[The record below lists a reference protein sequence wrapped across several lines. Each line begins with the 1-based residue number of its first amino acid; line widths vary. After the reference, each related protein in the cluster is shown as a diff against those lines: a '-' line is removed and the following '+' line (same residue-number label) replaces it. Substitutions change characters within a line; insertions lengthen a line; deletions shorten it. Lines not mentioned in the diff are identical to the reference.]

1 MNRLSELLKD
11 EADAEREV
19 ARRHGLSSGQ
29 DCSIPFAEFREDV
42 GRLYTR
48 LADEAEGPWL
58 LLTEDAY
65 AFAVGLFA
73 LWHAGRHAIL
83 PPNSQVRSLEGL
95 QTRSTGVLTDRMDWF
110 PTGSPLHPLFDAD
123 PVGAKDLPP
132 IHPSAFSV
140 EMFTSGTTGDAKTV
154 TKRISHL
161 EEELIDLE
169 AVFGPKM
176 GSSRI
181 YSTASHQHLYG
192 LLFSVLW
199 PLCSAR
205 SFDPH
210 RYLHSAELIP
220 RLLEDDSSTL
230 VSVPTF
236 LSRFARHPQCVSL
249 RSSGLTVFSS
259 GGMLPSAVAQLIRE
273 RMHCSPH
280 EVLGST
286 ETGGIAWRVQLDGAS
301 ESAWEPIGR
310 VTVRRDETTGVLR
323 VLSPYVTTEEGQAGH
338 STGDRIEWVPEGG
351 FLLLGRTDR
360 VVKVGEKRVDL
371 EQMASQIRSH
381 EWVEAVELT
390 TVVTASD
397 PRVAGVV
404 VASSQGQK
412 ILQQQGRRQF
422 ARALRDCLVDD
433 WDPVLHPRSWRFVSR
448 LPETAQG
455 KVTQASLRSLFE
467 QMDPASS
474 GSDRPERLGQQ
485 KTASSVERRCR
496 VPEDLSCF
504 SGHFP
509 GLPIVPGVLQFDWV
523 MDLTA
528 ELLPATAVLAT
539 IKSIKFI
546 APLGPNDEFEMVAS
560 AAIREVSSQGDPGW
574 EVTFSLS
581 SGDHCY
587 TKGRATFLDSRANRG
602 G

>member
-1 MNRLSELLKD
+1 MNRISDLLKG
-11 EADAEREV
+11 EADPRREV

-29 DCSIPFAEFREDV
+29 DCSITFAEFREDV

-48 LADEAEGPWL
+48 LAAEGEGAWL

-95 QTRSTGVLTDRMDWF
+95 QTRSAGVLTDRTGWF
-110 PTGSPLHPLFDAD
+110 PTGSPIHPLFDAD
-123 PVGAKDLPP
+123 PVGAKDLPS
-132 IHPSAFSV
+132 IQSSAFSV

-205 SFDPH
+205 SFDPY
-210 RYLHSAELIP
+210 RYLHAAELIP
-220 RLLEDDSSTL
+220 RLLEDDSPTL

-236 LSRFARHPQCVSL
+236 LSRFVRHPQCVSL
-249 RSSGLTVFSS
+249 RDAGATIFSS
-259 GGMLPSAVAQLIRE
+259 GGMLSSEVAQRIRE
-273 RMHCSPH
+273 RMHCAPQ

-286 ETGGIAWRVQLDGAS
+286 ETGGIAWRVQSDGAS

-323 VLSPYVTTEEGQAGH
+323 VLSPYVTTEAGQTGH

-381 EWVEAVELT
+381 EWVEDVELT
-390 TVVTASD
+390 TVITASD

-404 VASSQGQK
+404 VASSKGQR
-412 ILQQQGRRQF
+412 ILEEEGRRRF
-422 ARALRDCLVDD
+422 TRALRNRLMDD
-433 WDPVLHPRSWRFVSR
+433 WDPVLHPRSWRFVPR

-455 KVTQASLRSLFE
+455 KVTQASLRVLFE
-467 QMDPASS
+467 EIDSASVR
-474 GSDRPERLGQQ
+474 SDRPERIGQQ
-485 KTASSVERRCR
+485 KTDSSVERRCR

-523 MDLTA
+523 MDLAA

-546 APLGPNDEFEMVAS
+546 APLGPNDEFDMAVS
-560 AAIREVSSQGDPGW
+560 AEIRKSSSQSDSGW
-574 EVTFSLS
+574 EVAFSLS

>member
-1 MNRLSELLKD
+1 MTRLSELLHNRTD
-11 EADAEREV
+11 DGREI
-19 ARRHGLSSGQ
+19 ARRHGMPASQNGSLTLG
-29 DCSIPFAEFREDV
+29 EFRDDV
-42 GRLYTR
+42 GRLYAR
-48 LADEAEGPWL
+48 LAYEGEGPWL

-83 PPNSQVRSLEGL
+83 PPNSQIPSLKGL
-95 QTRSTGVLTDRMDWF
+95 QTRATGVLTDRADWF

-123 PVGAKDLPP
+123 PTGSKDLPP

-169 AVFGPKM
+169 SVFGPM
-176 GSSRI
+176 IGSSRV

-210 RYLHSAELIP
+210 HYLHPGELIP
-220 RLLEDDSSTL
+220 RLLADEHSTL

-236 LSRFARHPQCVSL
+236 LSRFVRHPQSASL
-249 RSSGLTVFSS
+249 KHCKMTVFSS
-259 GGMLPSAVAQLIRE
+259 GGMLPSEVAQKMRKKLG
-273 RMHCSPH
+273 HPAF

-286 ETGGIAWRVQLDGAS
+286 ETGGVAWRVQNSDS
-301 ESAWEPIGR
+301 DESAWQPLGR
-310 VTVRRDETTGVLR
+310 VTVRREESTGVLR

-338 STGDRIEWVPEGG
+338 STGDRIEWLPEGG
-351 FLLLGRTDR
+351 FRLLGRTDR

-390 TVVTASD
+390 TVVPTSD

-404 VASSQGQK
+404 VASAK
-412 ILQQQGRRQF
+412 GRRVLQNEGRRRF
-422 ARALRDCLVDD
+422 LRALRECLVDD
-433 WDPVLHPRSWRFVSR
+433 WDPVLHPRSWRFVRR
-448 LPETAQG
+448 LPEDTQG
-455 KVTQASLRSLFE
+455 KVTQSSLRALFGG
-467 QMDPASS
+467 QDSS
-474 GSDRPERLGQQ
+474 SGGSDRPERLSEQ
-485 KTASSVERRCR
+485 KTASSIKCRYR
-496 VPEDLSCF
+496 VPEDLDCF
-504 SGHFP
+504 LGHFP
-509 GLPIVPGVLQFDWV
+509 GLAIVPGVLQFDWI
-523 MDLTA
+523 M
-528 ELLPATAVLAT
+528 ELAVEVLPNSATLST
-539 IKSIKFI
+539 IKSIKFV
-546 APLGPNDEFEMVAS
+546 APLAPNDEFEIALTV
-560 AAIREVSSQGDPGW
+560 EP
-574 EVTFSLS
+574 LS
-581 SGDHCY
+581 SGDQGARSWQLSF
-587 TKGRATFLDSRANRG
+587 TLSKGDVPFTMGRADFLDSTADRES
-602 G
+602 

>member
-1 MNRLSELLKD
+1 MNRLSELLIH
-11 EADAEREV
+11 EANPGREV

-29 DCSIPFAEFREDV
+29 DCSITFAEFRSDV
-42 GRLYTR
+42 GRLYAR
-48 LADEAEGPWL
+48 LASASEGPWL

-65 AFAVGLFA
+65 VFAVGLFA

-123 PVGAKDLPP
+123 PAGSKELPP
-132 IHPSAFSV
+132 ILPSAFSV

-161 EEELIDLE
+161 EEELVDLE
-169 AVFGPKM
+169 AVFGSKM

-210 RYLHSAELIP
+210 HYLHSAELIP
-220 RLLEDDSSTL
+220 RLLEDDSPTL

-236 LSRFARHPQCVSL
+236 LNRFAKHPQCVSL
-249 RSSGLTVFSS
+249 KGSGVTAFSS
-259 GGMLPSAVAQLIRE
+259 GGMLPSAVAQLMRA
-273 RMHCSPH
+273 RMNCAPY

-286 ETGGIAWRVQLDGAS
+286 ETGGIAWRVQTDDAN
-301 ESAWEPIGR
+301 ESAWKPMGR
-310 VTVRRDETTGVLR
+310 VTVHRDEATGVLR

-371 EQMASQIRSH
+371 EQMASRIRSH
-381 EWVEAVELT
+381 EWVEDVELT
-390 TVVTASD
+390 TVVAASD
-397 PRVAGVV
+397 PRVAGAV
-404 VASSQGQK
+404 VASSVGER
-412 ILQQQGRRQF
+412 ILQQEGRRRF
-422 ARALRDCLVDD
+422 TRALRDCLMDD

-448 LPETAQG
+448 LPTTAQG
-455 KVTQASLRSLFE
+455 KVTQASLRALFE
-467 QMDPASS
+467 EMDSACI
-474 GSDRPERLGQQ
+474 GSDRPERLDEHR
-485 KTASSVERRCR
+485 TASSVKRRCR
-496 VPEDLSCF
+496 VPGDLSCF

-523 MDLTA
+523 MDLAT
-528 ELLPATAVLAT
+528 ELLPVKAVLAT

-546 APLGPNDEFEMVAS
+546 APLGPNDEFE
-560 AAIREVSSQGDPGW
+560 ITVSVEIGDDSNQGDSSW
-574 EVTFSLS
+574 QIAFNLS

-587 TKGRATFLDSRANRG
+587 TKGRATFLDSRVDRG